1 MAVYQ
6 INRIIEDVRIS
17 LDLNKTSELL
27 TSIADDETL
36 SINEIIR
43 SKIVEAVKRVHIV
56 APAHLLDQGYKF
68 GETLVM
74 NSDGSGYTILPD
86 DFMRFVVFE
95 MSDWERPC
103 LQALSTD
110 DPLYRQQFSKFK
122 GIKGNYQNPLCFI
135 SIQHVGRVLEFYSS
149 KSEDAYI
156 LRAVYLPYPKIDE
169 LDGIDICER
178 CYDAVLHTIS
188 SMVSAT
194 LGDTEKSNYY
204 NEMAKTTLI

>member
-56 APAHLLDQGYKF
+56 APAHLLDQGDNF
-68 GETLVM
+68 GEPLAM
-74 NSDGSGYTILPD
+74 NIDGSGFTVLPE
-86 DFMRFVVFE
+86 DFMRLVVFE

-110 DPLYRQQFSKFK
+110 DPLYIQQFSKFK
-122 GIKGNYQNPLCFI
+122 GIRGNYQNPLCFI
-135 SIQHVGRVLEFYSS
+135 SIQTVGRVLEFYSS
-149 KSEDAYI
+149 KSGSANVK
-156 LRAVYLPYPKIDE
+156 RAVYLPYPKIDE
-169 LDGIDICER
+169 SDGIDICER

-188 SMVSAT
+188 SMVLAT
-194 LGDTEKSNYY
+194 LGDTDRSNYY

>member
-68 GETLVM
+68 GDFVDIHE
-74 NSDGSGYTILPD
+74 DGSGSTILPE
-86 DFMRFVVFE
+86 DFMRLVVFE

-103 LQALSTD
+103 LHALSTD
-110 DPLYRQQFSKFK
+110 DPLYAQQFSKFK
-122 GIKGNYQNPLCFI
+122 GIRGNFQNPLCFI
-135 SIQHVGRVLEFYSS
+135 SIQTGGRVLEFYSS
-149 KSEDAYI
+149 QSGDANVK
-156 LRAVYLPYPKIDE
+156 RAVYQPYPKIDE

-194 LGDTEKSNYY
+194 LGDTERSNYY